1 MGGPTPVVDARA
13 LGYAQI
19 AGPIGLTP
27 VAAHSRRRQG
37 GVLVEISAI
46 MTTNLATV
54 GPEYNVADVA
64 SVMDARGIGSVIVL
78 EDDRVLGI
86 LTERDILR
94 VIGGGEDPKNVAA
107 HEALTDDLITIRPDA
122 SVDEAAR
129 EMVNAKVRHLP
140 VISDEGLIGMVS
152 MRDLVRW
159 SLRDMSEAVTELPHI
174 QLSREVLSLVH
185 PVEERQDTERA

>member
-1 MGGPTPVVDARA
+1 M
-13 LGYAQI
+13 
-19 AGPIGLTP
+19 
-27 VAAHSRRRQG
+27 
-37 GVLVEISAI
+37 EISAI
-46 MTTNLATV
+46 MTTDLATV

-86 LTERDILR
+86 LTERDILK
-94 VIGGGEDPKNVAA
+94 VIGAGEDPKNVAA
-107 HEALTDDLITIRPDA
+107 HEALSDDLITIRPEA
-122 SVDEAAR
+122 SVEEAAR

-159 SLRDMSEAVTELPHI
+159 SIHDMAEATTELPHI
-174 QLSREVLSLVH
+174 QLSRQVLSLVH
-185 PVEERQDTERA
+185 PPEDPDQA

>member
-1 MGGPTPVVDARA
+1 
-13 LGYAQI
+13 
-19 AGPIGLTP
+19 
-27 VAAHSRRRQG
+27 
-37 GVLVEISAI
+37 VLVEISAI

-159 SLRDMSEAVTELPHI
+159 SIRDMSEAVTELPHI

-185 PVEERQDTERA
+185 PDEERQDTERA

>member
-1 MGGPTPVVDARA
+1 
-13 LGYAQI
+13 
-19 AGPIGLTP
+19 
-27 VAAHSRRRQG
+27 
-37 GVLVEISAI
+37 VEISAI
-46 MTTNLATV
+46 MTTDLATV

-86 LTERDILR
+86 LTERDILK

-107 HEALTDDLITIRPDA
+107 HEALTDDLITIRPEA
-122 SVDEAAR
+122 TVEEAAR

-159 SLRDMSEAVTELPHI
+159 SIHDMSEAATELPHI
-174 QLSREVLSLVH
+174 QLSRQVLSLVH
-185 PVEERQDTERA
+185 PTEDPERT

>member
-1 MGGPTPVVDARA
+1 M
-13 LGYAQI
+13 
-19 AGPIGLTP
+19 
-27 VAAHSRRRQG
+27 
-37 GVLVEISAI
+37 EISAI
-46 MTTNLATV
+46 MTTDLATV

-86 LTERDILR
+86 LTERDILK

-107 HEALTDDLITIRPDA
+107 HEALTDDLITIRPEA
-122 SVDEAAR
+122 TVEEAAR

-159 SLRDMSEAVTELPHI
+159 SIHDMSEAATELPHI
-174 QLSREVLSLVH
+174 QLSRQVLSLVH
-185 PVEERQDTERA
+185 PTEDPERT

>member
-1 MGGPTPVVDARA
+1 M
-13 LGYAQI
+13 
-19 AGPIGLTP
+19 
-27 VAAHSRRRQG
+27 
-37 GVLVEISAI
+37 EISAI
-46 MTTNLATV
+46 MATDLATV

-86 LTERDILR
+86 LTERDILK

-122 SVDEAAR
+122 TVEDAAR

-159 SLRDMSEAVTELPHI
+159 SIQDMSEATTELPHI
-174 QLSREVLSLVH
+174 QLSRQVLSLVH
-185 PVEERQDTERA
+185 PTEDPERA

>member
-1 MGGPTPVVDARA
+1 
-13 LGYAQI
+13 
-19 AGPIGLTP
+19 
-27 VAAHSRRRQG
+27 
-37 GVLVEISAI
+37 
-46 MTTNLATV
+46 MTTDLATV

-86 LTERDILR
+86 LTERDILK

-107 HEALTDDLITIRPDA
+107 HEALTDDLITIRPEA
-122 SVDEAAR
+122 TVEEAAR

-159 SLRDMSEAVTELPHI
+159 SIHDMSEAATELPHI
-174 QLSREVLSLVH
+174 QLSRQVLSLVH
-185 PVEERQDTERA
+185 PTEDPERT

>member
-1 MGGPTPVVDARA
+1 
-13 LGYAQI
+13 
-19 AGPIGLTP
+19 
-27 VAAHSRRRQG
+27 
-37 GVLVEISAI
+37 VEISAI
-46 MTTNLATV
+46 MATDLATV

-86 LTERDILR
+86 LTERDILK

-122 SVDEAAR
+122 TVEDAAR

-159 SLRDMSEAVTELPHI
+159 SIQDMSEATTELPHI
-174 QLSREVLSLVH
+174 QLSRQVLSLVH
-185 PVEERQDTERA
+185 PTEDPERA

>member
-1 MGGPTPVVDARA
+1 
-13 LGYAQI
+13 
-19 AGPIGLTP
+19 
-27 VAAHSRRRQG
+27 
-37 GVLVEISAI
+37 VLVEISAI

-159 SLRDMSEAVTELPHI
+159 SIRDMSEAVTELPHI

-185 PVEERQDTERA
+185 PAEEPQDTERA